1 MSWLKTAGRVLRLVC
16 VAAPATF
23 AVAAVLVPSSSAEG
37 AYLTGFTG
45 NTQPGHVSPPNQ
57 LSGVTGTVSFA
68 VFDRSGGTAGDT
80 FGTGL
85 ANFDGRY
92 TGGVNSPNTLDTGA
106 KYLYLFETTNNGP
119 NADAF
124 PVSTNSVAWVPGR
137 ATSWGSFAGT
147 VFRSPVLGNPAGFY
161 MESPP
166 STTGVVGSVVAAG
179 TGKAPYVNPGSTSLR
194 AFYAAPGPGE
204 LTTGQNSILWGYT
217 SNSAPVFGSTSLQ
230 DGGTSADGIAPTVST
245 AIVAE
250 PPAALALGLGLPLAG
265 LLFRRRTARG

>member
-1 MSWLKTAGRVLRLVC
+1 MSWLKTAGRLVRLAC
-16 VAAPATF
+16 
-23 AVAAVLVPSSSAEG
+23 VLVPAMIAAPGVLVPPSSAEG
-37 AYLTGFTG
+37 AYLSEFTG

-57 LSGVTGTVSFA
+57 LNGVTGTVSFA
-68 VFDRSGGTAGDT
+68 VFDRTGGTAGDT

-85 ANFDGRY
+85 ADFDSRF
-92 TGGVNSPNTLDTGA
+92 TGGVGSSDSLDTSA
-106 KYLYLFETTNNGP
+106 KYLYLFQTTNNGP

-124 PVSTNSVAWVPGR
+124 PVSTNSVAWLPGR

-147 VFRSPVLGNPAGFY
+147 VFTSPVLGNPAGFY

-166 STTGVVGSVVAAG
+166 STTGVVGAVVATG
-179 TGKAPYVNPGSTSLR
+179 TGKAPYLNPGSTSLR

-230 DGGTSADGIAPTVST
+230 DGGTSADGIAPTTST
-245 AIVAE
+245 AIVPE
-250 PPAALALGLGLPLAG
+250 PPAALALALGLPLAG
-265 LLFRRRTARG
+265 LLFRRRSARS